1 MTNSGSG
8 GWGIQTEGSMKADR
22 IRVWLAFIIVS
33 TVWGSTWLA
42 IKIGLETIPPFFSV
56 NVRLVIA
63 ELILGAVL
71 VWRKERIPW
80 TRNARRVYLSMGLLT
95 FALPFALVYWGQ
107 QYISSSLA
115 CILWATFPFCVALVS
130 WVWVPSVRLHRYTVL
145 GIVLGFLGVLIIFGG
160 DLQVSDPRALWGM
173 VAILGSVG
181 VQAISLVQVKVWGE
195 DVSPVAMNFIGM
207 LIGLVALFVLGVSV
221 EGIPS
226 VTWTFP
232 AVLSILYLAAFG
244 SVLAFLAYYW
254 LLKRIDPV
262 YLSMTSFINPI
273 VGVVLG
279 AVVLHEAL
287 RTSLVAGAL
296 LVLGGILLANW
307 KSLAVRL
314 RGR

>member
-1 MTNSGSG
+1 
-8 GWGIQTEGSMKADR
+8 MKTDR
-22 IRVWLAFIIVS
+22 FRIWLAFVIIS
-33 TVWGSTWLA
+33 TVWGSSWVA

-56 NVRLVIA
+56 NVRLLIA
-63 ELILGAVL
+63 ELILGAIL
-71 VWRKERIPW
+71 LWRKERIPW
-80 TRNARRVYLSMGLLT
+80 TRNAWRVYLSMGLLT

-107 QYISSSLA
+107 QYISSSLS
-115 CILWATFPFCVALVS
+115 CILWATFPFCVALVA
-130 WVWVPSVRLHRYTVL
+130 WAWAPSERLDRYTIL
-145 GIVLGFLGVLIIFGG
+145 GIILGFLGVLIIFGG
-160 DLQVSDPRALWGM
+160 DLQVSDPMALWGM
-173 VAILGSVG
+173 VAILASVV
-181 VQAISLVQVKVWGE
+181 VQAVSLVQVKVWGE

-226 VTWTFP
+226 VTWTSP
-232 AVLSILYLAAFG
+232 AVLSILYLAVFA

-287 RTSLVAGAL
+287 RTSLVTGAL
-296 LVLGGILLANW
+296 LVLAGILLANW
-307 KSLAVRL
+307 RSLAARL
-314 RGR
+314 RGE